1 VTVAGNQSVSG
12 DEMDKLSA
20 VVIAQN
26 EEKNIQECVKS
37 LSFADEILVCDG
49 GSTDRTVEI
58 TEQLGAT
65 VLHREFDGFAAQ
77 KNYVVDQAKGPWI
90 LSLDADE
97 RSTPE
102 LTAEIQAL
110 LASGTGSLAEGY
122 RIPRKNYFGDRW
134 VRTGGWWPDYN
145 LRLFRKAAG
154 KFVQRQVHESV
165 NVDGR
170 IETLKGAI
178 EHRTYRDLED
188 FIARMNSYSSLA
200 ARQGFEDGKRLKPG
214 DLTLRPMVAFL
225 KMFVLRRGFMD
236 GTIGFQLAVMH
247 AIYTYSKYAKLRE
260 LYGNR
265 S

>member
-1 VTVAGNQSVSG
+1 M
-12 DEMDKLSA
+12 EKLSA

-26 EEKNIQECVKS
+26 EEANIRECIKS
-37 LSFADEILVCDG
+37 VSFADEVLVCDG
-49 GSTDRTVEI
+49 GSADRTVEI
-58 TEQLGAT
+58 AEQLGAT
-65 VLHREFDGFAAQ
+65 VLYREFDGFAAQ
-77 KNYVVDQAKGPWI
+77 KNFVVDQAKGPWI

-97 RSTPE
+97 RCTPE
-102 LTAEIQAL
+102 LASEIQGL
-110 LASGTGSLAEGY
+110 LTSNAGNFAAGY
-122 RIPRKNYFGDRW
+122 HVPRKNYFGDRW

-145 LRLFRKAAG
+145 LRLFRKRAG
-154 KFVQRQVHESV
+154 RFVQRQVHESV
-165 NVDGR
+165 TVDGR
-170 IETLKGAI
+170 VETLKGAI
-178 EHRTYRDLED
+178 EHRTYQDLED
-188 FIARMNSYSSLA
+188 FITRMNSYSSLA

>member
-1 VTVAGNQSVSG
+1 M
-12 DEMDKLSA
+12 EKLSA

-26 EEKNIQECVKS
+26 EEDNIRECIQSV
-37 LSFADEILVCDG
+37 SFADEVLVCDG
-49 GSTDRTVEI
+49 GSTDSTVEVAGD
-58 TEQLGAT
+58 LGAT
-65 VLHREFDGFAAQ
+65 VLHRDFDGFAAQ
-77 KNYVVDQAKGPWI
+77 KNFVVDQAKGPWI

-110 LASGTGSLAEGY
+110 LSSQSVGLADGY

-134 VRTGGWWPDYN
+134 VRSGGWWPDYN
-145 LRLFRKAAG
+145 LRLFRKGAG
-154 KFVQRQVHESV
+154 RFVQRQVHESV
-165 NVDGR
+165 TVDGR
-170 IETLKGAI
+170 VETLKGAI
-178 EHRTYRDLED
+178 EHRTYQDLED

-214 DLTLRPMVAFL
+214 DLTLRPIIAFL

-260 LYGNR
+260 LYGSR